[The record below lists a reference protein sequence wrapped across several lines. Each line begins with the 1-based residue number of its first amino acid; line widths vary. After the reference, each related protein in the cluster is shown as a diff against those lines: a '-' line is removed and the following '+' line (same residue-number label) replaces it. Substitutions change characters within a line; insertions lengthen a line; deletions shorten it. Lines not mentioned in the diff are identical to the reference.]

1 MTFLNGMMIPGWG
14 NKKKKWAKEHGY
26 KNEDRSDDRD
36 EFFDDEDSKNLES
49 IAKILN
55 SFHERIVTLEAIISR
70 KNSVRNFET
79 KF

>member
-1 MTFLNGMMIPGWG
+1 MGKPGWAGG
-14 NKKKKWAKEHGY
+14 NKKKKQAKEHGY

-36 EFFDDEDSKNLES
+36 DFFDDEDSKNLES

>member
-1 MTFLNGMMIPGWG
+1 MGKPEWG
-14 NKKKKWAKEHGY
+14 NKKTKWAKEHGY
-26 KNEDRSDDRD
+26 KNKDRSDDRD
-36 EFFDDEDSKNLES
+36 DFFDDEDGKNLES

-55 SFHERIVTLEAIISR
+55 SLHERIVTLEAIISR